1 MINIHYFTFGPASEN
16 TYILWDESK
25 ECLLIDPGNFTPYEH
40 KQLSDFITEHEL
52 KPVRLLLTHG
62 HFDHVNGNKY
72 VFDTYGLL
80 PEAHQ
85 NEYIIIE
92 NHVTSA
98 LRFNCHVEQSP
109 MPKNELNEGDVI
121 TFGNNST
128 LEILFTPGHSPG
140 SITFYS
146 SKERFMVSGDVL
158 FYGSIGRT
166 DLYMSN
172 HQDLID
178 SIKNKLIPLG
188 DDMTVYCGHGQP
200 TNIGEEKHYNMFLQ

>member
-1 MINIHYFTFGPASEN
+1 MINIHYFTFGPAAEN

-25 ECLLIDPGNFTPYEH
+25 ECVLIDPGNFTPSED
-40 KQLSDFITEHEL
+40 KQLSDFISENGL

-72 VFDTYGLL
+72 VFETYSLL
-80 PEAHQ
+80 PEAHK

-92 NHVTSA
+92 NHVSSA
-98 LRFNCHVEQSP
+98 LRFNCHVQQSP
-109 MPKNELNEGDVI
+109 MPKNELNEGDII

-146 SKERFMVSGDVL
+146 TKQRFMVSGDVL

-172 HQDLID
+172 HDDLIS

-188 DDMTVYCGHGQP
+188 DDMTVYCGHGDP
-200 TNIGEEKHYNMFLQ
+200 TNIGEEKNYNMFLQ